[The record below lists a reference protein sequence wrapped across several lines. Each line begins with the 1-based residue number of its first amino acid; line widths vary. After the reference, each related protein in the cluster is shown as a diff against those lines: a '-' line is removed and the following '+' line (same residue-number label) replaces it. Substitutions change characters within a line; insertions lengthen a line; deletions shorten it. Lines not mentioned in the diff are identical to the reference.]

1 MYCTF
6 LSKVPIL
13 ENLSQAEIHVVA
25 DALEP
30 VTFKKGDVIMQ
41 QGDPGK
47 DFFIIIEGTVVC
59 MQYAKKGKKKVWT

>member
-1 MYCTF
+1 MYMNF
-6 LSKVPIL
+6 LSKVKML
-13 ENLSQAEIHVVA
+13 ENLSEVERGIVA

-47 DFFIIIEGTVVC
+47 DFFIIIEGNVAC
-59 MQYAKKGKKKVWT
+59 MQYAKQGKN